1 MLYLLKNADVF
12 APEHL
17 GIKDILICGRKIAS
31 VRPEITSDLPEIQ
44 TRDLKGAMVIPGL
57 IDLHVHVTGG
67 GGEAGFS
74 SRVPEC
80 RISELVQSGVTT
92 VLGLL
97 GTDTVTRSLE
107 NLLAKVR
114 SLEEEG
120 ITAYMLTGGYCYPSP
135 TLTGNIMRDITLID
149 KVIGTK
155 IALSDH
161 RSSSVSKEELSRI
174 CADTRVGGLISG
186 KPGLVIAHMGDSP
199 RRLDPIYEMLSY
211 SDVPVGNILPTHCS
225 RNMSLFEAA
234 CEYAEKGGNFDLT
247 AASAEETQED
257 HFAAFYVHKAL
268 EKGVDI
274 SRITISSDSYGSQP
288 VFDSSRNC
296 IGITYAKGPQLLE
309 ELKRM
314 IRFYRIPVDQALRTI
329 TGNAAMRLGRA
340 GIKGVIAPG
349 ADADLVVLNE
359 IFEIT
364 DVYAGGREA
373 VREKK
378 VILKGYYD

>member
-120 ITAYMLTGGYCYPSP
+120 ITALTA
-135 TLTGNIMRDITLID
+135 L
-149 KVIGTK
+149 V
-155 IALSDH
+155 ALSD
-161 RSSSVSKEELSRI
+161 RR
-174 CADTRVGGLISG
+174 A
-186 KPGLVIAHMGDSP
+186 MG
-199 RRLDPIYEMLSY
+199 
-211 SDVPVGNILPTHCS
+211 T
-225 RNMSLFEAA
+225 
-234 CEYAEKGGNFDLT
+234 
-247 AASAEETQED
+247 
-257 HFAAFYVHKAL
+257 
-268 EKGVDI
+268 
-274 SRITISSDSYGSQP
+274 
-288 VFDSSRNC
+288 
-296 IGITYAKGPQLLE
+296 
-309 ELKRM
+309 
-314 IRFYRIPVDQALRTI
+314 
-329 TGNAAMRLGRA
+329 
-340 GIKGVIAPG
+340 
-349 ADADLVVLNE
+349 
-359 IFEIT
+359 
-364 DVYAGGREA
+364 
-373 VREKK
+373 
-378 VILKGYYD
+378 